1 MLAPRGD
8 HDEGLRGVVPHD
20 ADRWAA
26 EDARDL
32 FRDGVEDLRRRRTAN
47 HEHRHVPQCGFLGR
61 GDTFPLRRLVRRA
74 AQTPWLSTGP
84 GACPIGLRRPTVVLA
99 ALRSSSRSATVE
111 GVKLRSLIVDD
122 SEPFLASARR
132 LLESQGVEIVG
143 TATSGAEALDLAA
156 ALSPDLALVDVELG
170 EEDGFALAD
179 ELRSRAPVTR
189 VVLIST
195 YGRDEMQ
202 VLVSASPAVGFLP
215 KSRLSGDAVRALLD
229 GDQRDAR

>member
-1 MLAPRGD
+1 
-8 HDEGLRGVVPHD
+8 
-20 ADRWAA
+20 
-26 EDARDL
+26 
-32 FRDGVEDLRRRRTAN
+32 
-47 HEHRHVPQCGFLGR
+47 
-61 GDTFPLRRLVRRA
+61 
-74 AQTPWLSTGP
+74 
-84 GACPIGLRRPTVVLA
+84 
-99 ALRSSSRSATVE
+99 
-111 GVKLRSLIVDD
+111 VKLRSLIVDD

-195 YGRDEMQ
+195 YGSDEMQ
-202 VLVSASPAVGFLP
+202 ELISKSSAVGFLP
-215 KSRLSGDAVRALLD
+215 KSHLSGDAVRALLD
-229 GDQRDAR
+229 GDQPVI